1 MNQRSE
7 ADFFVPRLTV
17 MAQPVKELGMRAV
30 KLLLKRIEEPD
41 GKKQTVRLAPT
52 LRVRN
57 SCGCL

>member
-1 MNQRSE
+1 
-7 ADFFVPRLTV
+7 

-30 KLLLKRIEEPD
+30 KLLMKRIEAPD

-52 LRVRN
+52 LRIRN